1 MARMTWSI
9 IARDRDTGQFG
20 IAVATF
26 FFASGALVPHLK
38 SRVGGIA
45 TQALVNPFYGTDG
58 LRLLDQGM
66 TAEQV
71 LHKLIADDPGRDQ
84 RQVHVIDAKGRTAAH
99 TGERC
104 IDWCGHVAGDNFS
117 VAGNMLAGAR
127 VIEETAS
134 AYRQNTSLPFPRR
147 LIAAMHAGEA
157 AGGDKRGKQSA
168 ALIIYGEEDWADV
181 NLRVDDHRDPLA
193 EIDRL
198 EKVSRERFVHFIR
211 LLPNRSDRLGVIDRD
226 VIERKIAQARAAEG
240 SS

>member
-1 MARMTWSI
+1 MMS
-9 IARDRDTGQFG
+9 
-20 IAVATF
+20 
-26 FFASGALVPHLK
+26 
-38 SRVGGIA
+38 
-45 TQALVNPFYGTDG
+45 
-58 LRLLDQGM
+58 
-66 TAEQV
+66 
-71 LHKLIADDPGRDQ
+71 
-84 RQVHVIDAKGRTAAH
+84 
-99 TGERC
+99 
-104 IDWCGHVAGDNFS
+104 
-117 VAGNMLAGAR
+117 
-127 VIEETAS
+127 
-134 AYRQNTSLPFPRR
+134 
-147 LIAAMHAGEA
+147 A